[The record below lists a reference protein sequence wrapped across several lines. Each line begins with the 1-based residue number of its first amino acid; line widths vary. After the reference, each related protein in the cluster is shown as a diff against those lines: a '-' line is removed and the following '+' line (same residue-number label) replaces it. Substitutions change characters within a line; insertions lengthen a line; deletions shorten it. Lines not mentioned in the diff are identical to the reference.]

1 MKKASIIALVLL
13 LTATMMTGCRRPM
26 DDQVPSESTNNT
38 VTTAPT
44 TRPTDPTT
52 APTTRPTSPTTAP
65 TDPSTP
71 STTTPTEDTAGTDAT
86 KRTLP
91 RQ

>member
-1 MKKASIIALVLL
+1 MKKASILALVLL
-13 LTATMMTGCRRPM
+13 LTATIMTGCRRPM
-26 DDQVPSESTNNT
+26 DDQVPSESTENT
-38 VTTAPT
+38 VTTSPT

-52 APTTRPTSPTTAP
+52 APTTRPTTPTTAP
-65 TDPSTP
+65 TEP
-71 STTTPTEDTAGTDAT
+71 STTSPTEDTDAT